1 MSGTKRNYDL
11 NEKNYFKFFGIK
23 QKHNISVRSL
33 TTHYKK
39 ILTILKNSEDSFSNR
54 EKIDFA
60 TRSFETL
67 ADPISRARYLI
78 ELNGFESDV
87 RDSAEP
93 TDFVFV
99 NQLNY
104 EYENSNTVEDIDN
117 FILELKSQTTFIKEQ
132 IEESIDIY
140 ENYKIAAGL
149 LNRFYEISN
158 IHNKSKQKKKELESG
173 IKYVVFD

>member
-1 MSGTKRNYDL
+1 MSGTKKSYNL
-11 NEKNYFKFFGIK
+11 NEKNYFKFFGIQQK
-23 QKHNISVRSL
+23 QNISVRSL
-33 TTHYKK
+33 TAHYKK
-39 ILTILKNSEDSFSNR
+39 ILTILKNEEDNFSNR

-78 ELNGFESDV
+78 ELNGYESDV

-93 TDFVFV
+93 SDFVFV
-99 NQLNY
+99 NQLNHQY
-104 EYENSNTVEDIDN
+104 ETANTVEEIEE

-158 IHNKSKQKKKELESG
+158 IHNRSKQKKTEIEAG